1 MIWTK
6 GAHQSATFQTFDY
19 SREIS
24 PHLYL
29 DRLLL
34 LKVYKFHLK
43 STEELCLVTLKS
55 DAKFEEK
62 PFCCFKNGKNLVIWS
77 EHSRLKYL
85 HFDWS
90 FSCKL
95 YNIWPKKK
103 VRRSY
108 LSWHWRVMQNL
119 KKKNYL
125 TWKMTWEI
133 WQISTRALGS
143 VKIGTFIGSFRP
155 K

>member
-55 DAKFEEK
+55 DVKFEEK
-62 PFCCFKNGKNLVIWS
+62 PFCCFKNDKNLVIWS

-119 KKKNYL
+119 KKKIMYL
-125 TWKMTWEI
+125 GKWHEKFGKFPPEHLEA
-133 WQISTRALGS
+133 SKLGLS
-143 VKIGTFIGSFRP
+143 
-155 K
+155 